1 MRDDSF
7 YERTFHFKFLSMFS
21 KLNAKSILILLS
33 SYILL
38 QLLWWA
44 YIILDLQS
52 LVLQANQLTTKRW
65 MILSE
70 GSVFVTLLC
79 FGFYT
84 LNKSI
89 KKELELSRQQQN
101 FLLSV
106 THEIK
111 TPITALKLSL
121 QTLAKSKSQSEI
133 TSQVLVHALKEQKR
147 LEQFVDD
154 IFAVNA
160 LEDSRWEKSENE
172 INLHALI
179 SAVSENLQSVYPA
192 NHIHV
197 SCPDIEF
204 KTDDKALKIILSNL
218 IENACKYSPFC
229 GHVNVKA
236 NISENELFIHII
248 DEGEGI
254 EVKDQSKIFKKFYR
268 LGEEE
273 KRSSKGSGLGLYLV
287 KSFTQYLNGTVS
299 VKSNTPKGSIFTVRL
314 PL

>member
-1 MRDDSF
+1 
-7 YERTFHFKFLSMFS
+7 MFS

-44 YIILDLQS
+44 YIIIDLQS
-52 LVLQANQLTTKRW
+52 LVLEANQLTTKRW
-65 MILSE
+65 MIISE
-70 GSVFVTLLC
+70 GAVFLTLLG

-89 KKELELSRQQQN
+89 RKELELSRQQQN

-121 QTLAKSKSQSEI
+121 QTLKKSKSSDEVIDQI
-133 TSQVLVHALKEQKR
+133 LNHALKEQKR

-160 LEDSRWEKSENE
+160 LEDSRWEKSENDVH
-172 INLHALI
+172 LPSLI
-179 SAVSENLQSVYPA
+179 SNISDTLQSVYPA
-192 NHIHV
+192 NHIQV
-197 SCPDIEF
+197 SCPEVSLKI
-204 KTDDKALKIILSNL
+204 DDKALKIVLSNL

-229 GHVNVKA
+229 GNVNVKA
-236 NISENELFIHII
+236 DVLKKEICIHVI

-254 EVKDQSKIFKKFYR
+254 DPKDQKNIFKKFYR

-273 KRSSKGSGLGLYLV
+273 KRNSKGSGLGLYLV
-287 KSFTQYLNGTVS
+287 KSFTQYLNGSVS

>member
-33 SYILL
+33 SYIFL
-38 QLLWWA
+38 QLFWWA

-52 LVLQANQLTTKRW
+52 LVLQADQLTTKRW

-70 GSVFVTLLC
+70 GSVYVTLLC

-121 QTLAKSKSQSEI
+121 QTLKKSKSSEEI
-133 TSQVLVHALKEQKR
+133 TSQILDHALKEQKR

-160 LEDSRWEKSENE
+160 LEDSRWEKSESDVH
-172 INLHALI
+172 LHTLI
-179 SAVSENLQSVYPA
+179 SNISETLQSVYPA

-197 SCPDIEF
+197 SCPEIEL
-204 KTDDKALKIILSNL
+204 KTDDKALKIVLSNL

-229 GHVNVKA
+229 GHVNVNAEILDK
-236 NISENELFIHII
+236 NIFIHII

-254 EVKDQSKIFKKFYR
+254 DPKDQKNIFKKFYR

-273 KRSSKGSGLGLYLV
+273 KRRNKGSGLGLYLV
-287 KSFTQYLNGTVS
+287 KSFTQYLNGSVS
-299 VKSNTPKGSIFTVRL
+299 VKSNRPKGSIFTVQL